1 MRMHYRV
8 LCSVAACGLLWNQA
22 PQAASHDDDDKPAG
36 PAQAGSQIT
45 LTPEQ
50 WHAIGIEII
59 HPSAAKLRERIEV
72 PGFVLDPTSLVA
84 DATDV
89 AAATAGE
96 RATRAEFER
105 LTALVQQDSGVS
117 GKMLE
122 AATAEEA
129 RFDAQLRLA
138 NARFAQRWAP
148 LMRLHA
154 SERDALIGSVESGRQ
169 LLLRAEWPGRQ
180 SISTLPDSAQVNV
193 DGVNAKAR
201 VLGVLSS
208 ESASLNAAVLI
219 LVPNAP
225 PGIPSG
231 AHLPVLLGQAMQRG
245 FLIPSAAILYDEKGA
260 YVFKQLAAKPNQ
272 NLSYVRVDVRL
283 LMPNENRW
291 LVDGDV
297 DDDDDIVAAG
307 VGALWSLESL
317 HDRGAAD
324 DDDD

>member
-1 MRMHYRV
+1 MHSRV
-8 LCSVAACGLLWNQA
+8 LWSIAACGLLWSPA
-22 PQAASHDDDDKPAG
+22 PQAANDDDDDKPAG
-36 PAQAGSQIT
+36 PVQAGSQIT

-50 WHAIGIEII
+50 WHAIGIEIV
-59 HPSAAKLRERIEV
+59 HPRAATLPERIEV

-84 DATDV
+84 DAEDV
-89 AAATAGE
+89 ATATAGE
-96 RATRAEFER
+96 RATHAEFKR
-105 LTALVQQDSGVS
+105 LTALAQEDSGVS

-122 AATAEEA
+122 AATSEEA
-129 RFDAQLRLA
+129 KFDAQLRLA

-208 ESASLNAAVLI
+208 ESATKNAAVLI
-219 LVPNAP
+219 LVPRAP
-225 PGIPSG
+225 PGIPTG
-231 AHLPVLLGQAMQRG
+231 AHLPVSLGLTMHRG
-245 FLIPSAAILYDEKGA
+245 FLIPNAAISYDEKGA
-260 YVFKQLAAKPNQ
+260 YVFKQLVAKPNQ
-272 NLSYVRVDVRL
+272 NLRYVRVDVKL
-283 LMPNENRW
+283 LLPNENRW
-291 LVDGDV
+291 LVDGAV
-297 DDDDDIVAAG
+297 DDDDDIVIAG